1 MEENFLPN
9 DSELPFAEV
18 PTQASTN
25 PGYGNEYVKVMV
37 IGSRKGIDLIIKR
50 LCCLGFAEVSEW
62 SPPVPYEDSGE
73 MMRLVRKKVSLR

>member
-1 MEENFLPN
+1 MQENFLPN
-9 DSELPFAEV
+9 DSELPFADVEI
-18 PTQASTN
+18 PASTN

-37 IGSRKGIDLIIKR
+37 VGSRKGIDIIIKR
-50 LCCLGFAEVSEW
+50 LHCLGFAEVREW